1 MRGKGMEAQDQEL
14 YTLKVI
20 AETLNKSNDLKI
32 VLQHVLEKLLEVT
45 GLQTGWLFLT
55 GERPE
60 YTFVASH
67 GLPPALSRE
76 NKRPMCEGTCF
87 CLNNLWEGRLKQ
99 PVNIINCKRLE
110 DAKRL
115 KWGDTEGITH
125 HATVP
130 ISASGEILGILNVA
144 APDKQH
150 FNKKELHLL
159 QSVALQ
165 IGTAIKRTRLYEVQ
179 EGRANYFTRLDEV
192 TRQINRVISL
202 KELPN
207 VVTQKTCE
215 LIDVETCWFFLKKE
229 EQYVLVSKGSK
240 EQSTSHLQVIHS
252 DGFDEL
258 QGRVTWDF
266 TPSNEIIEAT
276 TSSFS
281 AVKLGAGEE
290 IIGVLLL
297 QGSLDR
303 SQRPVLHDIL
313 SALSSH
319 VSLAIENL
327 RLYEKQR
334 ELEVLEERN
343 RLARDLHDSV
353 NQTLFSLSLTAKGAL
368 SLSLKEKDAIKEAMT
383 DIHNLSKHALQEM
396 KALIWQLRPV
406 GLEDG
411 LTSAIKKYGTQ
422 IGVQV
427 AILVSGFI
435 DLPKKHEECLFRITQ
450 EALNNVRKHSSVKE
464 AEVFLTTY
472 EKGIELRVDDHGVGF
487 EPLRH
492 EGKDSTLGL
501 LSMVERATSLGGTC
515 EVVSHSNCGTTVMVT
530 LPLNKEK
537 EGLAYDN

>member
-1 MRGKGMEAQDQEL
+1 MEAQDQEL

-76 NKRPMCEGTCF
+76 SKRHMSEGTCF

-130 ISASGEILGILNVA
+130 ILASGEVLGILNVA
-144 APDKQH
+144 APEKQH

-192 TRQINRVISL
+192 TRQINRVTSL

-215 LIDVETCWFFLKKE
+215 LTGVEACWFFLKKE
-229 EQYVLVSKGSK
+229 EKFVLVSRGSK
-240 EQSTSHLQVIHS
+240 EKSTSDLQVIYS
-252 DGFDEL
+252 DVFKGLEEK
-258 QGRVTWDF
+258 VNWDF
-266 TPSNEIIEAT
+266 SPSENIVK
-276 TSSFS
+276 TSNPQSFT
-281 AVKLGAGEE
+281 AVRLGVGEG

-297 QGSLDR
+297 QGNLER
-303 SQRPVLHDIL
+303 SQRPVLHEIL

-327 RLYEKQR
+327 RLYEKQK

-368 SLSLKEKDAIKEAMT
+368 SLTSKENDTIKEAMT

-435 DLPKKHEECLFRITQ
+435 DLPKQHEDCLFRITQ
-450 EALNNVRKHSSVKE
+450 EALNNVRKHSGMKQ

-472 EKGIELRVDDHGVGF
+472 ETDIELRIEDHGVGF
-487 EPLRH
+487 EPHRND
-492 EGKDSTLGL
+492 EKDPTLGL
-501 LSMVERATSLGGTC
+501 LSMVERATSLEGTC
-515 EVVSHSNCGTTVMVT
+515 EVVSRSDHGTTVTVT

-537 EGLAYDN
+537 EGLSHDH